1 LAYLFGIVGGLVIY
15 LIESKN
21 KFVRFNAMQSILLF
35 AAFMVAWIA
44 LIVLSFLPYVGC
56 LTSIVSFVVW
66 IGYIVLTIMLM
77 IKSYGGDKVK
87 LPIIGDIA
95 ERQA

>member
-1 LAYLFGIVGGLVIY
+1 MGGLVIY
-15 LIESKN
+15 LIETKN

-35 AAFMVAWIA
+35 VVFMVVMIA
-44 LIVLSFLPYVGC
+44 STVLGFIPYVGC
-56 LTSIVSFVVW
+56 LVNVVSIF
-66 IGYIVLTIMLM
+66 IPLGYLVLIIILM

-95 ERQA
+95 EKQA